1 MASIDELIST
11 LRSSTR
17 RAGES
22 SDTDLSFN
30 SSDIRV
36 SSSDDMTYLIEN
48 QKSITT
54 QDPQTQTRHH
64 SMCFD
69 LLDHVRKKH
78 KCFATVL
85 DVLGSKAFKVEMF
98 IAIIKSIKRYSE
110 EVSVIELVD
119 QTGTIEGSMQ
129 SFLEDKFGLKTGE
142 VLILTECSLWKVGT
156 VHLNIV
162 ESNVVLQ

>member
-17 RAGES
+17 KAGES

-30 SSDIRV
+30 SSDVHV

-48 QKSITT
+48 QKSIAT
-54 QDPQTQTRHH
+54 QDPQTQARHH
-64 SMCFD
+64 SLSFD
-69 LLDHVRKKH
+69 LLDHIRKRH
-78 KCFATVL
+78 ECFTTVL

-98 IAIIKSIKRYSE
+98 IVMIKSIKRYSE
-110 EVSVIELVD
+110 DVSVVELVD
-119 QTGTIEGSMQ
+119 QTGTMEGSMQ
-129 SFLEDKFGLKTGE
+129 SFLEDKFGLRAGE
-142 VLILTECSLWKVGT
+142 ILILRECSLWKVGA

-162 ESNVVLQ
+162 ESNIMVQ